1 MDNKQSN
8 EDLVFYFLL
17 KIYYVPVQAALM
29 LKHLTD
35 HEVSSTE
42 FLFEHWLMS
51 RRFMQIFNY
60 RFSR

>member
-1 MDNKQSN
+1 MDHKQSK
-8 EDLVFYFLL
+8 EDLIFYFLL
-17 KIYYVPVQAALM
+17 KVYYISVQAALM
-29 LKHLTD
+29 LKYLTD

>member
-1 MDNKQSN
+1 MDHKQSN
-8 EDLVFYFLL
+8 EDLVFCFLL
-17 KIYYVPVQAALM
+17 KAYYAPVQAALM

-42 FLFEHWLMS
+42 FLSEHWLMS
-51 RRFMQIFNY
+51 RRFMQICNY